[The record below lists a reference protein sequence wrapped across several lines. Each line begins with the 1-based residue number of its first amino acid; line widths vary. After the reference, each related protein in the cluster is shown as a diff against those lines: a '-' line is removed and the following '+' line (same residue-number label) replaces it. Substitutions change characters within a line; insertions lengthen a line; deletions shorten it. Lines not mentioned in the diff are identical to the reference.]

1 MDSEHELAEHVDCYD
16 EANNSCE
23 RKESPE
29 LTEMGTTDDMTVP
42 ATTCY
47 EKDVDIEELLC
58 DTTELSNHGTTE
70 ITVEDAMDKADLKD
84 IWEMPI
90 EKMKK
95 LVAMLDIEKVVEL
108 KREWKKEMRKML
120 ALILETL
127 QHDKSLFDEAETITW
142 DISTLPDQIGISEKY
157 LLKENYE
164 LWTKLWTQVDSKIK
178 WEDYYKLLRECWE
191 DFEEEDFKIID
202 ECKGLGAE
210 METQRTRM
218 LKTVEEYFRKAG
230 IIV

>member
-1 MDSEHELAEHVDCYD
+1 MDSEHELTEHVDCYD

-29 LTEMGTTDDMTVP
+29 LTEMGTTVDMTVP

-47 EKDVDIEELLC
+47 EKDVNIEELFC

-70 ITVEDAMDKADLKD
+70 VTVEDSKDTANLKE
-84 IWEMPI
+84 IWEKPI
-90 EKMKK
+90 EEMEK
-95 LVAMLDIEKVVEL
+95 LVAVLDIEKVAEL
-108 KREWKKEMRKML
+108 KRDWKKEMRKML
-120 ALILETL
+120 AVILETL
-127 QHDKSLFDEAETITW
+127 KHNKSLFDKAESSTW
-142 DISTLPDQIGISEKY
+142 NMSTLPDQIGILEKY
-157 LLKENYE
+157 VLKETHE
-164 LWTKLWTQVDSKIK
+164 IWEKIWTLVDSKPK

-210 METQRTRM
+210 METQRTRI

>member
-1 MDSEHELAEHVDCYD
+1 MDSEHELAEHVNCYD
-16 EANNSCE
+16 EATNNCE
-23 RKESPE
+23 MEESPE

-70 ITVEDAMDKADLKD
+70 VTVEDAMDKADLKD

-202 ECKGLGAE
+202 ECKGLGAQ

-218 LKTVEEYFRKAG
+218 LKSVEDYFRTAG